1 MTNAILMIAEFW
13 LSLCGHGRTHGVLVC
28 CATTQKVDLHQERWD
43 LLTNQLREWI
53 LIKDL
58 VEL

>member
-28 CATTQKVDLHQERWD
+28 CAFHQETWD